1 MKNVTIGATA
11 DGATIGFDL
20 EVLLRTR
27 LLVQA
32 NSGGGKSWLLRR
44 LAEQLFGRVPV
55 FIIDPDGDFST
66 LREKFGFVLAGK
78 GGETPADCRSA
89 ALLAEKL
96 LELNASAIC
105 DLYELKP
112 HERHKWVRLFLESLM
127 NAPKDRWHPLVVIVD
142 EAHLWCPEKGAGE
155 SEASGAMIDLA
166 TRGRRRGFC
175 AVWATQRLGK
185 LRKDAAA
192 ELTNVMV
199 GKTFIDVDRDRAA
212 DALGVSRSDRAQFD
226 ATVRN
231 LAPGAFFCLGAAV
244 SNERALVRVGE
255 VQTRHPEAGSAIAAA
270 PPPTPEKVKALL
282 PKLGDLPKQAE
293 ERAHTEAELR
303 AEIRSLRGMLAAR
316 ERAGADAGPQALE
329 RAAAAAVAQA
339 QREWASTDKALR
351 REIGRMHGQLAA
363 IAKIVGAAAPTL
375 PATPAAPAIGA
386 NGSERLASRVAP
398 APLARRSARSEGDG
412 RKLRAGAERMLAAL
426 CRWSPNGMMEGQ
438 MRAQAGMKK
447 SGTFSAYMSDLRGGG
462 YIEERDGLIF
472 ASPAGLDYFGEV
484 PAAPQSTDEVLEIW
498 RPKLRDGARRMLDAL
513 VTAGGRPMGREELA
527 EAAGL
532 TNSGTFSAY
541 LSDLRTA
548 RLAVVGRDGV
558 AADRESLFL

>member
-1 MKNVTIGATA
+1 MKNVAIGATA

-20 EVLLRTR
+20 DILLRTR

-55 FIIDPDGDFST
+55 FIIDPDGDFAT
-66 LREKFGFVLAGK
+66 LRERFGFVLAGK

-112 HERHKWVRLFLESLM
+112 HERHKWVRLFLEALM

-226 ATVRN
+226 ATVRT
-231 LAPGAFFCLGAAV
+231 LSPGSFFCLGAAV
-244 SNERALVRVGE
+244 SNERVLVRVGRVE
-255 VQTRHPEAGSAIAAA
+255 TRHPEAGSAIAAA

-282 PKLGDLPKQAE
+282 PKLGDLPRQAE

-303 AEIRSLRGMLAAR
+303 AEIRSLKARLAH
-316 ERAGADAGPQALE
+316 ERTAPDPQALE
-329 RAAAAAVAQA
+329 RAAAGAVQQA
-339 QREWASTDKALR
+339 QREWSATDKALR
-351 REIGRMHGQLAA
+351 REIGRLQDQLKA
-363 IAKIVGAAAPTL
+363 IAKIVGAAAPAL
-375 PATPAAPAIGA
+375 RAAPAAPVIGT
-386 NGSERLASRVAP
+386 NGSERP
-398 APLARRSARSEGDG
+398 APRATSAPQVPASVQPHGDG

-462 YIEERDGLIF
+462 YIEARDGLIF
-472 ASPAGLDYFGEV
+472 ASQAGLDYFGEV
-484 PAAPQSTDEVLEIW
+484 PAAPQSTEEVLEIW

-513 VTAGGRPMGREELA
+513 VAAGGRAMGREELA
-527 EAAGL
+527 TAAGL

-548 RLAVVGRDGV
+548 RLAVVERDGV